1 LALSR
6 VHAGEGGADGTDA
19 GVRAE
24 MLPDVITE
32 PLKRTWTEAE
42 AFSFCSG
49 LTKSH
54 YENFPVGSFLVPRE
68 LQPAVHSLYAFMRT
82 ADDFSDENRRRGDE
96 AERMAWLD
104 TWDRMLSDCEPE
116 HPIFIA
122 LRSTLFTH
130 HL

>member
-1 LALSR
+1 MNTAVKEPIPFALPPE
-6 VHAGEGGADGTDA
+6 VAA
-19 GVRAE
+19 
-24 MLPDVITE
+24 
-32 PLKRTWTEAE
+32 PLGRSWTEAE
-42 AFSFCSG
+42 AFAYCTE

-104 TWDRMLSDCEPE
+104 SWDRMLSDCEPAGRQAGME
-116 HPIFIA
+116 NPPHPIFIA
-122 LRSTLFTH
+122 LRS
-130 HL
+130 